1 MSEQEGGLYVHVP
14 FCKTKCPYC
23 DFYSITN
30 LSMVEDWLG
39 GLTKEAERYRSEWGF
54 FDTLYVGGGTPT
66 TLSDTAL
73 ASLFELLHKY
83 FAFSSDAEITIE
95 ANPDDVTPEKLVLLK
110 ALGVNRVSV
119 GVQSFNDNDLI
130 FLKRRHSREGAID
143 ALHLIHGAGFHN
155 LGIDLMYCLPG
166 QTEESWLENL
176 REALAF
182 HPTHISCYEMT
193 IEKKTPFGRMAEK
206 GRTFFLLTAK
216 FLEENGFVHYE
227 ISNFSRGN
235 DFRSRHNWKYWH
247 HVPYLGLGPGA
258 HSFQNGTRWWNYRSV
273 KIYCEKLR
281 QGLRPIEGS
290 ESLSHE
296 QLRIEKLFLGL
307 RTNDGV
313 NIEDAFPEFGTNES
327 LENVVKNNLFTV
339 QRDRLI
345 PTKEGFLMADRL
357 PLLFL

>member
-1 MSEQEGGLYVHVP
+1 MKLYRDK
-14 FCKTKCPYC
+14 FT
-23 DFYSITN
+23 
-30 LSMVEDWLG
+30 M
-39 GLTKEAERYRSEWGF
+39 
-54 FDTLYVGGGTPT
+54 FDTLYIGGGTPT
-66 TLSDTAL
+66 VIEDIQLIA
-73 ASLFELLHKY
+73 LFEKVFDH
-83 FAFSSDAEITIE
+83 FTFSDNTEITIE
-95 ANPDDVTPEKLVLLK
+95 VNPDDVTPDKLVLLK

-206 GRTFFLLTAK
+206 GAFVLPSEEKGRTFFLLTAK

-258 HSFQNGTRWWNYRSV
+258 HSFQNGTRWWNDRSV